1 MPSTPTSYG
10 EYVEAARRSID
21 TSTPSRYERWY
32 QEYVRS
38 SEASWGMQVDRATS
52 GPEVHVVAPDPEPVH
67 LSPGMVWEYSERR
80 LDPNLVIP
88 RESIVSLEEELGL
101 SEAASEPRPSGWSV
115 RPVCRPRAQEVCHT
129 KGVSPFKLLAIKESE
144 INGDKSSV

>member
-32 QEYVRS
+32 QEYARS

-52 GPEVHVVAPDPEPVH
+52 GPEVYVESGPSDAQIR
-67 LSPGMVWEYSERR
+67 PGMVWEYSERR
-80 LDPNLVIP
+80 PDPNLVIP

-101 SEAASEPRPSGWSV
+101 SEAASEPRSSGRSV
-115 RPVCRPRAQEVCHT
+115 RPVCRPRVQEVCHT